1 MTGYV
6 QRTWK
11 GGDTRDLAPGQLDD
25 GVWKASLICA
35 NCWHDFAEHCEV
47 HLIPCCPGKCLKE
60 TAG

>member
-11 GGDTRDLAPGQLDD
+11 GGDTHDLADGQLAD

-35 NCWHDFAEHCEV
+35 TCRFDFADHCKA
-47 HLIPCCPGKCLKE
+47 HPIPCCPGKCLKE
-60 TAG
+60 ITG